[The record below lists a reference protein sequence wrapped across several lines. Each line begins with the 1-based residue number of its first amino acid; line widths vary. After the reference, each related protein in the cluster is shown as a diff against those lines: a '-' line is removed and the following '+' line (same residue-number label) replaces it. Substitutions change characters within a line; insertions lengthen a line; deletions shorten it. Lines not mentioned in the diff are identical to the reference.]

1 MGVARM
7 PRELTSTIQFDT
19 RASRPKHAIVMIYD
33 VEGFSKFFNQPD
45 VQDYVPRFINHISNV
60 IAAVIYGG
68 EDYWTS
74 TPEPFTPIHAPVHEK
89 FLGDGGLYI
98 WLPPENAKVF
108 STYFITTLCN
118 RLWNIQGFFNEIRRK
133 CAEDIPVY
141 ELPQGIRFGLAR
153 GTVYELTNRKT
164 REREYIGFCINLA
177 SRLQKY
183 CADLDF
189 IASARIEIPETVLK
203 EYKYIKVVATKLRGF
218 PKEIV
223 IVDKNEYKELTPE
236 IKEELFE
243 SI

>member
-1 MGVARM
+1 M
-7 PRELTSTIQFDT
+7 PRILNGTIQFDT

-33 VEGFSKFFNQPD
+33 IAGFSKFFNQPD
-45 VQDYVPRFINHISNV
+45 VHEYVPRFLNHISNV
-60 IAAVIYGG
+60 VATVIYGG
-68 EDYWTS
+68 EEYWT
-74 TPEPFTPIHAPVHEK
+74 TNPETLQPLQAPAHEK

-98 WLPPENAKVF
+98 WLSPNAKGF
-108 STYFITTLCN
+108 STTFVTSLCN
-118 RLWNIQGFFNEIRRK
+118 NLWNIQRFFGNIRKK

-164 REREYIGFCINLA
+164 RQREYIGFCINLA

-183 CADLDF
+183 CPEFAF
-189 IASARIEIPETVLK
+189 IASARMGISKSLLEQHD
-203 EYKYIKVVATKLRGF
+203 YIKVVATKLKGF

-223 IVDKNEYKELTPE
+223 IVDRTEYNNLSPE
-236 IKEELFE
+236 IRDELFE

>member
-1 MGVARM
+1 M
-7 PRELTSTIQFDT
+7 PRELTDTIQFDT

-68 EDYWTS
+68 EDYWTG

-108 STYFITTLCN
+108 STDFVTTLCN
-118 RLWNIQGFFNEIRRK
+118 RLWNVQKFFNEIRRK

-189 IASARIEIPETVLK
+189 IASARIGIPEKVLI
-203 EYKYIKVVATKLRGF
+203 EYKYIKVVATKLKGF

-223 IVDKNEYKELTPE
+223 IVDKNEYSKLTPE
-236 IKEELFE
+236 IMQDLFE